1 MLGSDRWVVLL
12 LLVDREEA
20 AGPVARGRVRVR
32 LRLRRVGRLLLLLL
46 RLRLGGGGEEAAAR
60 GRAGLVLLLLSWIIL
75 VGGRLLEVLMEGLR
89 GELTRGLALR
99 VRLRLR
105 LGLRGE
111 VRLGLHRLGVE
122 VGVGLEVGHVVLR
135 MVRTTVSRL
144 R

>member
-1 MLGSDRWVVLL
+1 VLGSDRWLVLL

-20 AGPVARGRVRVR
+20 AGPVARGRLR
-32 LRLRRVGRLLLLLL
+32 LSLRRVGRLLLLLL
-46 RLRLGGGGEEAAAR
+46 RLRLGRGGEEAATR
-60 GRAGLVLLLLSWIIL
+60 GRAGLVLLLSWIIL
-75 VGGRLLEVLMEGLR
+75 VVGRLLEVLMDGLR

-105 LGLRGE
+105 LRLRLRGE

-135 MVRTTVSRL
+135 MVRSTVSRL